1 MPTPSKEFIS
11 FSRVSRTTPSI
22 MLYHSKIN
30 LSKNHYMRLFTINT
44 LILAGDKD
52 SLAQF
57 KQRVNGANGSF
68 DFNKIVPIPDNL
80 SYAAADTDASGSI
93 PSLDEW
99 LINNWGSVGQ
109 PLKTEVINADT
120 SLTYIF
126 ATIVEDPLT
135 LVNPVAQ
142 IARSLGLEI
151 TWKARCDDGT
161 HKSTIYLIS

>member
-1 MPTPSKEFIS
+1 
-11 FSRVSRTTPSI
+11 
-22 MLYHSKIN
+22 
-30 LSKNHYMRLFTINT
+30 MRLFTINT
-44 LILAGDKD
+44 LTLSGDTD
-52 SLAQF
+52 NLAQF
-57 KQRVNGANGSF
+57 KKRVKGANGSF
-68 DFNKIVPIPDNL
+68 DFNKIVPIPNDL
-80 SYAAADTDASGSI
+80 SYAAVNTDGSGSV
-93 PSLDEW
+93 PGLDEW
-99 LINNWGSVGQ
+99 LLNNWGSVGQ

-161 HKSTIYLIS
+161 HESTMYLIS

>member
-1 MPTPSKEFIS
+1 
-11 FSRVSRTTPSI
+11 
-22 MLYHSKIN
+22 
-30 LSKNHYMRLFTINT
+30 MRLFTINT
-44 LILAGDKD
+44 LILTGDKD

-57 KQRVNGANGSF
+57 KQRVQGANGSF
-68 DFNKIVPIPDNL
+68 DFNKIVPIPDDL
-80 SYAAADTDASGSI
+80 STDTDASGSI

-99 LINNWGSVGQ
+99 LIHNWGSVGQ

-161 HKSTIYLIS
+161 HQSTIYLIS